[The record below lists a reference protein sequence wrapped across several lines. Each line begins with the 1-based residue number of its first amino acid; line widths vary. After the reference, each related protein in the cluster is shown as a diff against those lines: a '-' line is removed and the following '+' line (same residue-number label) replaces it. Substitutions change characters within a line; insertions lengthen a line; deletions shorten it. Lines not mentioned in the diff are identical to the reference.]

1 MDCRVRA
8 RNPVPEPS
16 TMVRCLPTLGYAR
29 FGDMPSVDWPEERTL
44 MRLKGQGSNTGLLL
58 LGIIVVV
65 AVAALAYFLVIAP
78 R

>member
-1 MDCRVRA
+1 
-8 RNPVPEPS
+8 
-16 TMVRCLPTLGYAR
+16 MVRCLPTLGYAT